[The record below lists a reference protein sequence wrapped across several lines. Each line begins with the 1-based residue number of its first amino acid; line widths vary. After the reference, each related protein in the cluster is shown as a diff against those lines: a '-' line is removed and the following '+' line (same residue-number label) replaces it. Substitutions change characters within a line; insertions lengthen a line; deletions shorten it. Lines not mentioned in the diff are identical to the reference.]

1 MDQAFQ
7 HILGLAL
14 IAFLVF
20 LNGFFVAAEFAIVK
34 VRSTQLEPL
43 IAKGHRRARIARRLT
58 ENLDAALSATQLGI
72 TLASLGL
79 GWVGEPIF
87 ARMLHQ
93 PLEWL
98 NVRDPETQHT
108 ISFLVGFSAITFL
121 HIVLGELAPKSLAIQ
136 KPVPV
141 TTWVAQPLE
150 WFYKLSYPAIWALN
164 KTAMWMLLRAG
175 IQPASESEL
184 VHSQEELRLLFN
196 AAQEHSGGTA
206 LGRTV
211 VLNALDLSRRQARE
225 VMRPRAEIAVL
236 DTEASM
242 EECLDLAERT
252 RFSRLPLCE
261 GGDVDKTIGVVH
273 FKDLM
278 AMRNLARRG
287 ADLRQ
292 VARKIVYVPPSCR
305 LERLLQLLLERK
317 LHLSIVVDEYG
328 GTLGLVTLENI
339 LEELV
344 GQIQDEFDQ
353 EKPLVEK
360 VRDQEEWRID
370 GTLPLHELGELV
382 GEKLEEEEEI
392 ATTSGFVTHRL
403 GGFPKRGDVLKLGQ
417 FTLQVDEMSGPKV
430 ARLTLRKIAA
440 PMGQPEDHSSAI

>member
-1 MDQAFQ
+1 MDGALQN
-7 HILGLAL
+7 ILGLAL

-43 IAKGHRRARIARRLT
+43 INKGNRRARIARRLLD
-58 ENLDAALSATQLGI
+58 NLDAALSATQLGI

-87 ARMLHQ
+87 ARMLH
-93 PLEWL
+93 PVLEWI
-98 NVRDPETQHT
+98 NIRDPETQHT
-108 ISFLVGFSAITFL
+108 VSFIVGFSVITFL
-121 HIVLGELAPKSLAIQ
+121 HIVMGELAPKSLAIQ

-150 WFYKLSYPAIWALN
+150 WFYKISYPAIWALN
-164 KTAMWMLLRAG
+164 HTAMWLLLRVG
-175 IQPASESEL
+175 IKPASEAEL

-196 AAQEHSGGTA
+196 ASQEHAGGTA

-225 VMRPRAEIAVL
+225 VMRPRGEITVL
-236 DTEASM
+236 DTEATM
-242 EECLDLAERT
+242 EECLELAERT
-252 RFSRLPLCE
+252 RFSRLPLCRD
-261 GGDVDKTIGVVH
+261 GDLDKTLGVVL
-273 FKDLM
+273 FKDLV
-278 AMRNLARRG
+278 AMRNTAKRG
-287 ADLRQ
+287 ADLLT
-292 VARKIVYVPPSCR
+292 VVRKIVYVPPSCR

-360 VRDQEEWRID
+360 LRDKDEWKID
-370 GTLPLHELGELV
+370 GTLPLHELAALIGETF
-382 GEKLEEEEEI
+382 EEEEEL

-403 GGFPKRGDVLKLGQ
+403 GGFPKRGDVLELGS
-417 FTLQVDEMSGPKV
+417 FRLHVEEMSGPKV
-430 ARLTLRKIAA
+430 GRLTLRKIPMPVA
-440 PMGQPEDHSSAI
+440 PPEDESSLV